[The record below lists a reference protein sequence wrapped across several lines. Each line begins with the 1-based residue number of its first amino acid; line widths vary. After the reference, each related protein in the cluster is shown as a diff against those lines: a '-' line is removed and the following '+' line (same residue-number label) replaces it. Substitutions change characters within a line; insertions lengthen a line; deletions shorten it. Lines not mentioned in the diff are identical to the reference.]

1 LLTQV
6 GYLTRLFRRD
16 RMTQQIAINFSKL
29 QPIRRQQRFLTLRT
43 IMALVLREMTSTYGR
58 SPGGYLWAV
67 IEPAA
72 GIALMAFI
80 FTLFLRNPPL
90 GSNFLLFYATGL
102 LPFMMF
108 LSISTKM
115 SQTLA
120 YSRQLLSYPRVTI
133 IDALAARL
141 ILNVITQLMVSII
154 VLGGILGFFDLEA
167 TFHLPAILLSY
178 AMAIGLGAGI
188 GTMNCFLSASIPVW
202 SNIWAVIT
210 RPLLIVSCVLHLF
223 DSTPMPWR
231 GYLWFNPLIHVVGE
245 MRSAFYMGYDAPYVS
260 VAYVFGVALVIGLLG
275 LLFLSRYYRNLK
287 RG

>member
-1 LLTQV
+1 
-6 GYLTRLFRRD
+6 
-16 RMTQQIAINFSKL
+16 MTQQITIDFSKL
-29 QPIRRQQRFLTLRT
+29 QPVNRQQRFLTLRT

-90 GSNFLLFYATGL
+90 GSNFMLFYATGL

-108 LSISTKM
+108 ISISTKM
-115 SQTLA
+115 SQTLT

-141 ILNVITQLMVSII
+141 ILNVITQFMVSII
-154 VLGGILGFFDLEA
+154 VLGGILGFFDLGT

-178 AMAIGLGAGI
+178 AMAIGLGAGV
-188 GTMNCFLSASIPVW
+188 GTMNCFLNACIPFW

-210 RPLLIVSCVLHLF
+210 RPLVIMSCVIHLF